1 MTSHVTLPGCAYSG
15 GDLQLEYAW
24 VNPERGPNPA
34 APLLVFL
41 HEGLGSVAMWKS
53 FPQQL
58 CHALCA
64 SGPDVQG
71 LVYSREGYG
80 HTTGV
85 QGTTQAPYNNSQ
97 SNNESN
103 DQSGNQSGNQSGH
116 QRNNHRSKGSN
127 PITWPPSFMHHQAQR
142 VLPALVQALNESVG
156 APPRPVFLVGHSDGA
171 SIALLAAR
179 CMPNVAGVLA
189 LSPHTFVEAQTVQ
202 AIEQARA
209 LYDTGRT
216 QPKGL
221 RSGLARYHADVDG
234 AFDAWSGVWLS
245 EAFRSWDIRPELNG
259 MRSACTV
266 LQGLDDPYGST
277 AHADSIKA
285 AAQHTCVLYLEHCG
299 HDPHRDAA
307 TQVVHAAQQLLALA
321 LDNGG
326 V

>member
-1 MTSHVTLPGCAYSG
+1 MTCYVTLPGCAYSG
-15 GDLQLEYAW
+15 GDLQLEYGW

-34 APLLVFL
+34 APLLVFA

-58 CHALCA
+58 CRALCA
-64 SGPDVQG
+64 SGRDVQG

-80 HTTGV
+80 
-85 QGTTQAPYNNSQ
+85 Q
-97 SNNESN
+97 STCARSTDYDN
-103 DQSGNQSGNQSGH
+103 DNGNGNG
-116 QRNNHRSKGSN
+116 NGKGDCSS
-127 PITWPPSFMHHQAQR
+127 PKAWPASFMHHQAQR

-156 APPRPVFLVGHSDGA
+156 APPRPVLLVGHSDGA

-179 CMPNVAGVLA
+179 CMPNLVGVLA

-209 LYDTGRT
+209 LYDAGRL
-216 QPKGL
+216 QPKGM

-245 EAFRSWDIRPELNG
+245 EAFRSWDIRSELKG

-285 AAQHTCVLYLEHCG
+285 AVPHTCVLYLEHCG

-307 TQVVHAAQQLLALA
+307 AQVVHAAQQLLALG
-321 LDNGG
+321 LDNGS